1 MWSKNSYTVAVST
14 ELSTPL
20 VLDTGFI
27 ETLPIHQQSLVHEFG
42 TYSCTAKTQ
51 NGEIVETRS
60 IHIEEKGEHYILI
73 ASLKDALLYNM
84 FVLYTIFLY
93 MQLPFA
99 YLCSH
104 KNNYN
109 VYVTSMRITTAQ

>member
-73 ASLKDALLYNM
+73 ASLKDALLICLSYIQS
-84 FVLYTIFLY
+84 FSICSYLPSTSVPTRTIT
-93 MQLPFA
+93 M
-99 YLCSH
+99 C
-104 KNNYN
+104 
-109 VYVTSMRITTAQ
+109 M